1 MTHTQSLYKL
11 EEAEVL
17 LGGNLAFPGEYDF
30 PRSLALRPGTRVVS
44 SLLPCPCRH
53 DGAVTGSV
61 VG

>member
-11 EEAEVL
+11 DEIEVL
-17 LGGNLAFPGEYDF
+17 LGGNSTFPGEYDF
-30 PRSLALRPGTRVVS
+30 PRSLALRPGTRAAS
-44 SLLPCPCRH
+44 SLLPCPRRQ